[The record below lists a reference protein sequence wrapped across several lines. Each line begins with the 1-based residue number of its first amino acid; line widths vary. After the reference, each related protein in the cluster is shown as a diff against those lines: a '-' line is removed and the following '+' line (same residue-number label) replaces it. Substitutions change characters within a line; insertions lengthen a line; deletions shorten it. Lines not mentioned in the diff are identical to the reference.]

1 MLSKAVLFFCFMV
14 ILRCSGHAISPHL
27 SLVEQATLTA
37 STITSSELSTEFE
50 TIYRTL
56 TSSTTSHHSV
66 TETDA
71 STITS
76 ETTTRHTKVDTY
88 TSVPTESSITSSTTT
103 ETMNLSISKETVTEK
118 ETVTTT
124 PPQTHTQIVK
134 TGPPKPTCCEF
145 TDDDLKYTYVPN
157 TKNWP
162 AIQIDTTCLHPRFVS
177 TYDPTSPMKSSTN
190 QLILQTGRMAPTRR
204 IQNHEQC
211 RILQPEHREVSQ
223 HVSKQSLRLGVQFGR
238 RSGGC
243 S

>member
-1 MLSKAVLFFCFMV
+1 MLSNTVIFFCFMV
-14 ILRCSGHAISPHL
+14 ILRCSGHAISPPL
-27 SLVEQATLTA
+27 ALAKQATLTTSA
-37 STITSSELSTEFE
+37 MTSSELSTEFE
-50 TIYRTL
+50 TSFRTL

-88 TSVPTESSITSSTTT
+88 TSIPTESALTSSTTT
-103 ETMNLSISKETVTEK
+103 ETMNLSISTLTQKET

-134 TGPPKPTCCEF
+134 TGPPKPTCCDF
-145 TDDDLKYTYVPN
+145 TDDDLKYTYVPD

-177 TYDPTSPMKSSTN
+177 TYLTTALPLSKGKGM
-190 QLILQTGRMAPTRR
+190 L
-204 IQNHEQC
+204 
-211 RILQPEHREVSQ
+211 
-223 HVSKQSLRLGVQFGR
+223 HVSYTKAKLLR
-238 RSGGC
+238 SD
-243 S
+243 